1 MTAAKKCVRQKVV
14 AEMSVGL
21 MEQFAREI
29 GASLS
34 SDEMLAFLNKD
45 GRAYEMWKQMMHAGE
60 EYIKTQLTELPHGC
74 RRPHVPLNTAAYSA
88 LQ

>member
-60 EYIKTQLTELPHGC
+60 EYIKTQLTEIPQGC
-74 RRPHVPLNTAAYSA
+74 RRPPVALRPAAFTAV
-88 LQ
+88 Q